1 MFRDGLAHFTHVS
14 TVELIEMK
22 FTDSMLHESSL
33 QMLQSRETGHSKCR
47 ERLCIV
53 NYD

>member
-22 FTDSMLHESSL
+22 FTDSILHQIL
-33 QMLQSRETGHSKCR
+33 WQMLQSRETGHRKCR
-47 ERLCIV
+47 EDL
-53 NYD
+53 YSKL